1 MPATAIRA
9 AIVGLVSVLLAVAG
23 PVAATAETIVFK
35 AELAPVDSTASK
47 ANGSVT
53 ADYDTATKKFTWSGT
68 YRGLGTYATA
78 GAFHGPPG
86 AHSGVVRL
94 RNIDSPFEGT
104 AILSDKQG
112 ADLMAGLWYIVIHTA
127 AFPNGELR
135 GQVARAK

>member
-9 AIVGLVSVLLAVAG
+9 AIVGLASALL
-23 PVAATAETIVFK
+23 VAAAPVVALAETLSFK
-35 AELAPVDSTASK
+35 AELVPVDGTDSK
-47 ANGSVT
+47 AAGNLT
-53 ADYDTATKKFTWSGT
+53 ADYDTASKKFTWSGT

-78 GAFHGPPG
+78 GGFHGPPG
-86 AHSGVVRL
+86 AHSGFVRL

-112 ADLMAGLWYIVIHTA
+112 QDLTAGLWSIVIRTA

-135 GQVARAK
+135 GQVVRAN

>member
-9 AIVGLVSVLLAVAG
+9 AIVGIASVLLVG
-23 PVAATAETIVFK
+23 AAPGAALAETLSFK
-35 AELAPVDSTASK
+35 AELAPVDGTGSK
-47 ANGSVT
+47 AAGSLS

-78 GAFHGPPG
+78 GSFHGPPG
-86 AHSGVVRL
+86 AHSGFVRL

-112 ADLMAGLWYIVIHTA
+112 EDLTAGLWSIVIRTA
-127 AFPNGELR
+127 AFPKGELR
-135 GQVARAK
+135 GQLVRAN

>member
-9 AIVGLVSVLLAVAG
+9 AIVGLTSALLA
-23 PVAATAETIVFK
+23 AAAPITALAESLSFK
-35 AELAPVDSTASK
+35 SELAPVDGTGSK
-47 ANGSVT
+47 AAGSLT
-53 ADYDTATKKFTWSGT
+53 ADYDTVSKKFTWSGN

-78 GAFHGPPG
+78 GGFHGPPG
-86 AHSGVVRL
+86 AHSGFVRL

-112 ADLMAGLWYIVIHTA
+112 QDLTAGLWSIVIRTA

-135 GQVARAK
+135 GQVLRGN